1 VAGDGLLLLPSE
13 GGGTLARPCLIQGP
27 ACGNHCG
34 DESLILSVHCSGDRL
49 SHGRGIVL
57 LPLGGGGR
65 GGLLLIDGEV
75 GVAACHG
82 RQDGGG

>member
-1 VAGDGLLLLPSE
+1 M
-13 GGGTLARPCLIQGP
+13 LARPCLIQGL

-34 DESLILSVHCSGDRL
+34 DESLILSVHCSGDL
-49 SHGRGIVL
+49 IQGLACGIVL

-75 GVAACHG
+75 GVAAGHG